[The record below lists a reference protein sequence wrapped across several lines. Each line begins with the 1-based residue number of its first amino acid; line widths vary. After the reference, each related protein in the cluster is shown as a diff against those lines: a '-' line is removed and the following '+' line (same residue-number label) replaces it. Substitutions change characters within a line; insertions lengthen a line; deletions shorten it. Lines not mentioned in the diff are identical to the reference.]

1 MPTYESKDVILRVEN
16 LSVIYDGKTIIKDIN
31 FEEKDTRRGGK
42 VQGQTIAFLG
52 RSGRG
57 KSTLFRSLTGLE
69 TPATGKVLIPDIAKY
84 NTDSSV
90 IHLKEVHEGDVGFV
104 DQKYTLFRHKTV
116 YQSLHFAMRHAK
128 TGAKEN
134 KDIIERHLNDW
145 GLTKVRDQYPNEL
158 SGGQNQRVAIA
169 RALVSDPAILLADE
183 PTGNLDSRTSHEIM
197 ALFGELHRQGRT
209 VVLVT
214 HEDDIAAH
222 AHRRIRLSDGKIV
235 EDRQQ
240 RNILA

>member
-1 MPTYESKDVILRVEN
+1 MNELIRMRGLERIYRVGGEEVRA
-16 LSVIYDGKTIIKDIN
+16 LDGLDLTI
-31 FEEKDTRRGGK
+31 ERGEYVAIMGS
-42 VQGQTIAFLG
+42 
-52 RSGRG
+52 SGSG
-57 KSTLFRSLTGLE
+57 KSTLMNVLGCLDSPSRGEYVLDGQAVHQLDDDGLARIRNE
-69 TPATGKVLIPDIAKY
+69 KI
-84 NTDSSV
+84 
-90 IHLKEVHEGDVGFV
+90 GFV
-104 DQKYTLFRHKTV
+104 F
-116 YQSLHFAMRHAK
+116 QSFHLLPRQDALSNVALPLLYRNVPKAEREKAAK
-128 TGAKEN
+128 AAL
-134 KDIIERHLNDW
+134 ERV
-145 GLTKVRDQYPNEL
+145 GLGHRLGHRSNEL

-240 RNILA
+240 RNILP